1 MGSYNVCVEE
11 TLSRIVEVEAA
22 DEREAI
28 RKVKDMYFREE
39 IVLDAGD
46 LCGEAEFE
54 IFD

>member
-1 MGSYNVCVEE
+1 MAEFRVCVEE

-28 RKVKDMYFREE
+28 RKVEEMYRNEE

-46 LCGEAEFE
+46 LSGDAEIE
-54 IFD
+54 IWE